1 MVDSVNSSGHIQSL
15 QSIKTSSQK
24 NQDSSKQAEKSNVP
38 VDDVQISEE
47 ALNIAQAEKAAKE
60 ASSFISN
67 DQSVT
72 LSSDQERLNALV

>member
-15 QSIKTSSQK
+15 QSIKSSSQK
-24 NQDSSKQAEKSNVP
+24 NQDNKQAEKSSAP

-47 ALNIAQAEKAAKE
+47 ALNIAQAENAAKE
-60 ASSFISN
+60 ASSALTN
-67 DQSVT
+67 DQSIA